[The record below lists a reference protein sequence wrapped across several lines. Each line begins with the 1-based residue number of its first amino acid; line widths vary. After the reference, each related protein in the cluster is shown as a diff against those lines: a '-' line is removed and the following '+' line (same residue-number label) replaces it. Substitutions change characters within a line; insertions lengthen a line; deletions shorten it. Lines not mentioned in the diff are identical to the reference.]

1 MALSGRRLPV
11 TGDRRARRRASRT
24 TASGTGLRPSQGA
37 AEARLTS
44 KAGHGTE
51 RSSMNDENTATWLTV
66 SGVLAALLGLIW
78 HGIEIAFGL

>member
-11 TGDRRARRRASRT
+11 TGDFRASRRASFT
-24 TASGTGLRPSQGA
+24 TTSGTGLPPSQRPV
-37 AEARLTS
+37 EARLTS
-44 KAGHGTE
+44 QARHGTKQ
-51 RSSMNDENTATWLTV
+51 SSMNDENTATWLTV